1 MENFLLFFAILLITS
16 ILLSKISDKF
26 GIPFLIVFLG
36 VGMLAGSDGLLGVNF
51 DNQFIAQ
58 NVGMLALI
66 FILYA
71 GGLDTDFAA
80 IKPIFGRGLMLATVG
95 VVLTALAIAPIAK
108 ILLGF
113 GWLEVLLLGAI
124 ISSTDAAAVFAI
136 LRAKKISLKNNI
148 APLLELESGSNDPMA
163 IFLTMS
169 IIQMISLSTVPSAYE
184 WFSSLIMQFGVGI
197 AMGYVFGVMLPAIFN
212 RLRLKSWGLYPVFS
226 MAWILLLYTL
236 CFKIGGNGYLAVYIA
251 GIFINKKEF
260 VHKKNLIGFHDGIAW
275 AMQIVVFLTLGLLVF
290 PSQLPSIALMAF
302 VLALWLMFIARP
314 LGVFASLLFS
324 KFSLNDKLFI
334 SWVGLRGV
342 VPIVLATYTY
352 VDQIPNANI
361 IFNIVF
367 FMVMI
372 SIFTQGMSLSYAA
385 DKFKVKGEEE
395 AQEPAKVKNSPILTY
410 ALRQHTIHFG
420 SKLIGKNLAELEL
433 PADFLILLVKRKN
446 EYIKPT
452 GSTVFDDGDLLLV
465 QCENHALYQE
475 TIKSFMA

>member
-26 GIPFLIVFLG
+26 GIPSLIVFLG

-95 VVLTALAIAPIAK
+95 VVLTTLAIAPIAK

-113 GWLEVLLLGAI
+113 SWLEALLLGAI

-197 AMGYVFGVMLPAIFN
+197 AMGYVFGVMLPTIFN

-385 DKFKVKGEEE
+385 DKFKVKDEEE
-395 AQEPAKVKNSPILTY
+395 AQEPAKMENSPILTY